1 MAAPSGKAV
10 RAPTRAP
17 RRRRSTST
25 SEPTSR
31 RDVQP
36 VSGEGQ
42 PRLVHRRAARRSE
55 QLLILSLAIIFAII
69 GFPLHILWIVA
80 IVLMVFL
87 WAYLAADMAGSR
99 RNGGMIS
106 DVVTMVGDEV
116 HNLANNAPGPDPSPD
131 AEPRDLVQPQSSVES
146 QGPIES
152 QGSVEP
158 QGSSDRSLPLDDRAG
173 SSPNGGEPTKKELYD
188 EARKAGIE
196 GRSNMNKDELLEAL
210 DE

>member
-1 MAAPSGKAV
+1 MAAPSDKAV

-17 RRRRSTST
+17 RRRHSASR
-25 SEPTSR
+25 SEPASR
-31 RDVQP
+31 RDVQQI
-36 VSGEGQ
+36 SGEGQ
-42 PRLVHRRAARRSE
+42 PGLVHRRAARRSE
-55 QLLILSLAIIFAII
+55 QILILSLAIIFAIL

-99 RNGGMIS
+99 RHGGMIS

-116 HNLANNAPGPDPSPD
+116 HNLANNAPGPGPSAD
-131 AEPRDLVQPQSSVES
+131 AEPREPVEL
-146 QGPIES
+146 

-158 QGSSDRSLPLDDRAG
+158 QGSSDRSVPANDRDG
-173 SSPNGGEPTKKELYD
+173 SSSNGREPTKKDLYD
-188 EARKAGIE
+188 EARRAGIE

>member
-1 MAAPSGKAV
+1 MAAPADKAV

-17 RRRRSTST
+17 RRRGSASRSGQAS
-25 SEPTSR
+25 PR
-31 RDVQP
+31 GIQQ

-42 PRLVHRRAARRSE
+42 PGLVHRRTARRSE
-55 QLLILSLAIIFAII
+55 QILILSLAIIFAIL
-69 GFPLHILWIVA
+69 GFPLHVLWIVA

-116 HNLANNAPGPDPSPD
+116 HHLANNAPGPEPSPD
-131 AEPRDLVQPQSSVES
+131 AD
-146 QGPIES
+146 
-152 QGSVEP
+152 P
-158 QGSSDRSLPLDDRAG
+158 QGSADPQEPVDPQLASDRSLPADDRDG
-173 SSPNGGEPTKKELYD
+173 SSPNGREPTKKDLYD

-210 DE
+210 DD

>member
-1 MAAPSGKAV
+1 MAAPSDKAV
-10 RAPTRAP
+10 RAPTRVP
-17 RRRRSTST
+17 RRRRSTSK
-25 SEPTSR
+25 SGPTPR

-36 VSGEGQ
+36 VPGEGQ
-42 PRLVHRRAARRSE
+42 PGLVHRRTARRSE
-55 QLLILSLAIIFAII
+55 QILILSLAIVFAII

-106 DVVTMVGDEV
+106 DVVTVVGDEV

-131 AEPRDLVQPQSSVES
+131 AEP
-146 QGPIES
+146 
-152 QGSVEP
+152 QGSAGPQEPVEP
-158 QGSSDRSLPLDDRAG
+158 QGAG
-173 SSPNGGEPTKKELYD
+173 SSPNGGEPTKKDLYD

-196 GRSNMNKDELLEAL
+196 GRSHMNKDELLEAL

>member
-1 MAAPSGKAV
+1 
-10 RAPTRAP
+10 
-17 RRRRSTST
+17 
-25 SEPTSR
+25 
-31 RDVQP
+31 
-36 VSGEGQ
+36 
-42 PRLVHRRAARRSE
+42 LVHRRTARRSE
-55 QLLILSLAIIFAII
+55 QILILSLAIIFAIL
-69 GFPLHILWIVA
+69 GFPLHVLWIVA

-116 HNLANNAPGPDPSPD
+116 HHLANNAPGPEPSPD
-131 AEPRDLVQPQSSVES
+131 ADPQEPVE
-146 QGPIES
+146 P

-158 QGSSDRSLPLDDRAG
+158 QLASDRSLPADDRDG
-173 SSPNGGEPTKKELYD
+173 SSPNAREPTKKDLYD